1 MIKSRIPERLLDR
14 VEKRMKA
21 LLIINGLNISD
32 EEIKS
37 FNRREI
43 SGFER
48 ISLNSFIFNLSES
61 SNLLADIQ
69 NYLQSRGNKYSIL
82 YFEKDPTI
90 FTYLK

>member
-1 MIKSRIPERLLDR
+1 
-14 VEKRMKA
+14 MKA

-48 ISLNSFIFNLSES
+48 ISLNSFIFKAL
-61 SNLLADIQ
+61 D
-69 NYLQSRGNKYSIL
+69 
-82 YFEKDPTI
+82 
-90 FTYLK
+90 